1 MEHKG
6 KDKERDKVLLKC
18 CFRLMAH
25 LPEVRG
31 TLFSSQSKEA
41 GSLITM
47 ATDETMGIDMTL
59 SFRAF
64 AHTGRQCA
72 FHYTGQVP
80 SAPQNHFNSFN
91 SKHTQTMGDTVC
103 RHMCVWSK
111 ISFSLMRSKI
121 E

>member
-6 KDKERDKVLLKC
+6 KDKERVKVLLKC

-41 GSLITM
+41 GSLITV

-59 SFRAF
+59 SVRAF

-80 SAPQNHFNSFN
+80 TAPQNHFNSYN
-91 SKHTQTMGDTVC
+91 SKCTQGEILCLSDISLTPMN
-103 RHMCVWSK
+103 SK
-111 ISFSLMRSKI
+111 IKYKKSQ
-121 E
+121 